1 VVSKAFLPFLT
12 TFVAGVKPAQGGRM
26 NTIESHSELNHIT
39 EKVIGCVHR
48 VSNTLGS
55 GFLEKVYENA
65 LAIELQ
71 HVGLRVEQQHS
82 IKVLYNNILVG
93 DYAADILVNSCL
105 ILELK
110 AVKVLDD
117 VHSAQCLNYL
127 KATGLKLCLL
137 VNFGKPRAEIRR
149 IILGYLGEEPQIG
162 TGH

>member
-1 VVSKAFLPFLT
+1 VNNV
-12 TFVAGVKPAQGGRM
+12 
-26 NTIESHSELNHIT
+26 ESRAELNQTT

-65 LAIELQ
+65 LVIELRNA
-71 HVGLRVEQQHS
+71 GLLVEQQHS
-82 IKVLYNNILVG
+82 IKVLYNGSTVG
-93 DYAADILVNSCL
+93 DFAADILINNCL
-105 ILELK
+105 LVELK
-110 AVKVLDD
+110 AVRALDD

-149 IILGYLGEEPQIG
+149 VILGYLGEDLQVSR
-162 TGH
+162 GH